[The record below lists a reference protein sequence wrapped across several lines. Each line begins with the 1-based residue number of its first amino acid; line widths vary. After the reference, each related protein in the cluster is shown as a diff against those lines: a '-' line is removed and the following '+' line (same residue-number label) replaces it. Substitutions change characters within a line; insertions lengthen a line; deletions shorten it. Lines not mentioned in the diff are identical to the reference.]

1 MAARRSWERLI
12 AVPDDDRRITGQDA
26 ILVTAEQHLRQAQA
40 ALADG
45 DSAEA
50 SARGQ
55 EMLRQVE
62 DLLDCLSSPHETDPK
77 LWSTAVGLR
86 DDFGG
91 YLLAATT
98 LQETGVSPAV
108 VIDILRRGAAFA
120 EDVLERLSAGAA
132 ERQTA

>member
-1 MAARRSWERLI
+1 M
-12 AVPDDDRRITGQDA
+12 
-26 ILVTAEQHLRQAQA
+26 HLRQAQA
-40 ALADG
+40 ALANG
-45 DSAEA
+45 DSAAA
-50 SARGQ
+50 SARGH

-62 DLLDCLSSPHETDPK
+62 DLLECLSSPHDTDPR

-108 VIDILRRGAAFA
+108 VIDVLRRGAALA
-120 EDVLERLSAGAA
+120 EIVLERLSAGTGA
-132 ERQTA
+132 RQSA

>member
-1 MAARRSWERLI
+1 VRTIRPFWEPLSDH
-12 AVPDDDRRITGQDA
+12 VSGHDA

-40 ALADG
+40 ALANG
-45 DSAEA
+45 DSAAA
-50 SARGQ
+50 SARGH

-62 DLLDCLSSPHETDPK
+62 DLLECLSSPHDADPGM
-77 LWSTAVGLR
+77 WSTAVGLR

-108 VIDILRRGAAFA
+108 VIDVLRRGAAFA
-120 EDVLERLSAGAA
+120 EDVLERLTAGAA
-132 ERQTA
+132 ARQSA